1 MHRVNGQQLSL
12 VAESDW
18 SRLDVTVTNLS
29 RQWEKYDSSFTPI
42 TTTSRPK
49 PRHEVRRGL
58 CLAKGKSFLPNGQ
71 WLETTCQRAALGKYA
86 DLQQLRINLKP
97 ENISDEAYV
106 NRMKNCTVLNDY
118 LDSFQPYVSLEEKEF
133 PLAFV
138 MIFAYRYRLVQ
149 QYMRQLRLLYRS
161 HNAYCIHIDKKAPEW
176 WISGIESM
184 IKCLPNVVYIDDPVK
199 VWFRHWSLLEAQLRC
214 YMVLLELY
222 RPLWKYGITLKG
234 VELPLTTNREM
245 VNFLKA
251 QNNKVVL
258 PKAESA
264 QSPFTSQVILDQ
276 TAAKTKLF
284 NGIAQLTNI
293 QLPPAPNG
301 VKLFRS
307 SEESVGTALPRDFID
322 FALTDDSSLDLRQ
335 YLRLVQAAEDYF
347 YQTVNQLSNPA
358 PPGQVTAHS
367 VTPPIIYMYR
377 DKNDTC
383 VLGNYLNFDRCTAQ
397 VKQLHRVLTFSDKK
411 QHFFYHKYLLSHGGV
426 VIGCVEEKLKWKN
439 KREFS
444 ADCGRYF
451 YQ

>member
-1 MHRVNGQQLSL
+1 MYNLIIGKNICH
-12 VAESDW
+12 
-18 SRLDVTVTNLS
+18 SRLKILAC
-29 RQWEKYDSSFTPI
+29 SS
-42 TTTSRPK
+42 TS
-49 PRHEVRRGL
+49 VSLRRIQ
-58 CLAKGKSFLPNGQ
+58 SQ
-71 WLETTCQRAALGKYA
+71 HHRETTGTCDKRCCFLSK
-86 DLQQLRINLKP
+86 
-97 ENISDEAYV
+97 
-106 NRMKNCTVLNDY
+106 T
-118 LDSFQPYVSLEEKEF
+118 LE
-133 PLAFV
+133 
-138 MIFAYRYRLVQ
+138 
-149 QYMRQLRLLYRS
+149 S
-161 HNAYCIHIDKKAPEW
+161 C
-176 WISGIESM
+176 
-184 IKCLPNVVYIDDPVK
+184 
-199 VWFRHWSLLEAQLRC
+199 
-214 YMVLLELY
+214 
-222 RPLWKYGITLKG
+222 
-234 VELPLTTNREM
+234 
-245 VNFLKA
+245 
-251 QNNKVVL
+251 
-258 PKAESA
+258 
-264 QSPFTSQVILDQ
+264 
-276 TAAKTKLF
+276 F